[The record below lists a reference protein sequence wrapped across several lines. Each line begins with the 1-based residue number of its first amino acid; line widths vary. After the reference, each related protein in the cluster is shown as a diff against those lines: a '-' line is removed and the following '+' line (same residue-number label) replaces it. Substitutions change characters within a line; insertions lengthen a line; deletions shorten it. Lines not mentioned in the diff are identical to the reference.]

1 MISAYRIKIAPNS
14 EDPLHRV
21 LKHIGSAPQVLYR
34 HPDSAKVLES
44 QRSEEIA
51 FNFEV
56 TKQKPPKNANKLE
69 DFILSDHISSKN
81 AGAALRSGN
90 HSPINC
96 GNVNNNHDTTS
107 SNLRLINKKVRQSD
121 FSVQLMINF

>member
-1 MISAYRIKIAPNS
+1 MGIP
-14 EDPLHRV
+14 
-21 LKHIGSAPQVLYR
+21 PQVLYR
-34 HPDSAKVLES
+34 HPDSAKVLET
-44 QRSEEIA
+44 QRSEEVA

-56 TKQKPPKNANKLE
+56 NKQKPPKNVNKLE

-107 SNLRLINKKVRQSD
+107 SNLRLINKKVRQWDISL
-121 FSVQLMINF
+121 QLMIIC